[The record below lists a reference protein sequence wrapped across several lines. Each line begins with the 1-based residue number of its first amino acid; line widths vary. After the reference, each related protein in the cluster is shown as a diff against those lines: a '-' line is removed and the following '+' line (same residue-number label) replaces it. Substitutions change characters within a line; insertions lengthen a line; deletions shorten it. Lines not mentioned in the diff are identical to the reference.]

1 MIAAAY
7 IVITAAVVGFV
18 FYPLL
23 GTRVEIGRTTRREGR
38 RRSLLEE
45 REMLYE
51 TIRELDFDYRMGK
64 VEEDDYRQARARYE
78 AQAVAVLKALD
89 QTEGRGGGDAV
100 EAGVEREI
108 AALRRSGKEGKSATH
123 TCPKCQTRA
132 PKNARFCPHCG
143 NALGAD
149 NA

>member
-18 FYPLL
+18 FRPLF
-23 GTRVEIGRTTRREGR
+23 GVRGEIGRVTRRESR

-64 VEEDDYRQARARYE
+64 VEEDDYQQARARYE
-78 AQAVAVLKALD
+78 TQAVAVLKALD
-89 QTEGRGGGDAV
+89 QTEGQGGADAV
-100 EAGVEREI
+100 EAGIEREI
-108 AALRRSGKEGKSATH
+108 ATLRRSGKKGKSATH
-123 TCPKCQTRA
+123 TCPKCRARA

-143 NALGAD
+143 NALGRG
-149 NA
+149 